1 MPDSRAYA
9 VKEGGGCQIGRAYA
23 VKEGGGCR

>member
-1 MPDSRAYA
+1 MPIGRAYA

-23 VKEGGGCR
+23 VKEGGGCQ